1 MKKRTAGLFDSNKR
15 IIRMFAVF
23 ATTLCVLAG
32 SVCVSSCS
40 LNFELQPIED
50 ALQENMDG
58 VGFGRLKLPEG
69 EELHEIGSAEDL
81 FFVMQDSLYSF
92 SPEVYIQVEE
102 YPMFSRYWEELTVEG
117 ALHSTFQVGQMQTE
131 YENRSP
137 CTIRLIFSYNHSGTV
152 LGEYISSD
160 DPVFSD
166 PEQAVLFEL
175 IENILAKQISEDM
188 SDYEKVVVIHDYLVA
203 NSIYTETDTSDPSE
217 TDESEY
223 LATALSVLRDGK
235 GQCQGYSE
243 AFAAIMIM
251 SGVETRIISGK
262 AFDSEMRFMP
272 HAWNQVKLDGVWYHV
287 DVTWDDPLPDTGG
300 DVLHTYLFRSD
311 EFFKKDHLWS
321 EYFPE
326 CPSDNP
332 SLG

>member
-1 MKKRTAGLFDSNKR
+1 MIKTSAGLIDSKIR
-15 IIRMFAVF
+15 IIKMITVL
-23 ATTLCVLAG
+23 ATTICILAG

-40 LNFELQPIED
+40 LNLELQPIED
-50 ALQENMDG
+50 ALQENLDSA
-58 VGFGRLKLPEG
+58 GFGRLKLPEG
-69 EELHEIGSAEDL
+69 EKLHEIGSAEDL

-102 YPMFSRYWEELTVEG
+102 YSMFSRYWDELTVEG
-117 ALHSTFQVGQMQTE
+117 ALHSAFQFGQMHTE

-137 CTIRLIFSYNHSGTV
+137 CTIRLIFSYNHSGIV
-152 LGEYISSD
+152 LGEYLSSQ

-166 PEQAVLFEL
+166 SEQAVLFEL
-175 IENILAKQISEDM
+175 IESIRDKQLNEDM
-188 SDYEKVVVIHDYLVA
+188 SDYEKAVAIHDYLAA
-203 NSIYTETDTSDPSE
+203 NSVYIETDPSNQSE
-217 TDESEY
+217 NEESKY
-223 LATALSVLRDGK
+223 LATALSVLKDGE

-251 SGVETRIISGK
+251 SGIETRIISGK
-262 AFDSEMRFMP
+262 AFDSEMRFVP
-272 HAWNQVKLDGVWYHV
+272 HAWNQVKIDGVWYHV

-311 EFFKKDHLWS
+311 DFFEKDHLWS
-321 EYFPE
+321 EYFPD